1 MNSECNN
8 MLIGTLSQSESL
20 TGEINIYSEETTKD
34 KYEGSYSV
42 TPSTDQDV
50 VLKTKD
56 KLMTDDLTLKK
67 IPFHETSNDSGGVT
81 VYIGKEVEVNYG

>member
-1 MNSECNN
+1 MSAEYNN
-8 MLIGTLSQSESL
+8 TITGIKSQIGQL
-20 TGEINIYSEETTKD
+20 TGEISIYSGETTKK
-34 KYEGSYSV
+34 KYEGSYLI

-81 VYIGKEVEVNYG
+81 IYIGKEVEVDYG